1 LLGRRISGNVA
12 ILAQKE
18 EKIVHYRC
26 NEVVIG
32 KLVETSQFGTHDGIF
47 FLQVTAT
54 ASLFYF
60 ASLYLRKNSVPHNLA
75 IATRLKKMETLRRVH
90 GRDKNRNHNQGIG
103 LVVVAVTVETGDRGQ
118 GQWRPV
124 AEARGDAW

>member
-47 FLQVTAT
+47 F
-54 ASLFYF
+54 SPGYGFSFLFCVIISEKKLSSAQFGY
-60 ASLYLRKNSVPHNLA
+60 SHQ
-75 IATRLKKMETLRRVH
+75 IKKMETLRRVH